1 MKVDLRLSIILVI
14 FILFSTQQSG
24 NAQEKNEFNALKD
37 NIENILP
44 PLETIIDS
52 AIANNPFVKFRKWDI
67 EVNEHKLQTDRIVWT
82 KDLGIQTDI
91 RYGTFNNF
99 STNTSEGQSPS
110 NLATLSNQLNYG
122 VGAYL
127 KVPIYDIIN
136 RKNQINQ
143 SKAEIEKAISM
154 AEVQRNEVRES
165 VIRQYND
172 LILKHRLLKNKS
184 KYIETARINMQMTEK
199 EFQNGVIPTG
209 EYTRIS
215 EIASRA
221 EADLETAKVDFYTAY
236 MILEELAGCKFN
248 LNNTV
253 NTPNEGN

>member
-1 MKVDLRLSIILVI
+1 MKVDLSSYILLVI
-14 FILFSTQQSG
+14 FIILSTQRSG
-24 NAQEKNEFNALKD
+24 NAQEKKEFDVLKD
-37 NIENILP
+37 NIENRLP

-52 AIANNPFVKFRKWDI
+52 ALANSPFVRFREMDI
-67 EVNEHKLQTDRIVWT
+67 MVNEHKLQTDKIVWT

-99 STNTSEGQSPS
+99 STNTTEGQSPS

-136 RKNQINQ
+136 RKNLINQ
-143 SKAEIEKAISM
+143 SKAEVEKAISM
-154 AEVQRNEVRES
+154 AEVQRNEVRQL

-172 LILKHRLLKNKS
+172 LILKQRLLRNKL
-184 KYIETARINMQMTEK
+184 KYAETAKINMQLTEK
-199 EFQNGVIPTG
+199 EFQNGIISTG

-221 EADLETAKVDFYTAY
+221 ETDIETTIVDFNTAY
-236 MILEELAGCKFN
+236 LILEELVGYKFN

-253 NTPNEGN
+253 NTPNESH